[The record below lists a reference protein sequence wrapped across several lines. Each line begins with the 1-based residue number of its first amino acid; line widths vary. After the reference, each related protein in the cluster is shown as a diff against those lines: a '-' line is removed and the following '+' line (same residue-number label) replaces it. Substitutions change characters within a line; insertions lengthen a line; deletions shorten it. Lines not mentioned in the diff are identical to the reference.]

1 MSCRGSIRCHGPV
14 ESLHFTSMEP
24 VVSVK
29 HLTRGGSQVQG
40 MTPDILLANQG
51 YEYLLI
57 GVVQ

>member
-1 MSCRGSIRCHGPV
+1 
-14 ESLHFTSMEP
+14 MEP